1 MTPFA
6 QMLRC
11 ADRVHNG
18 QVWAGAGRDAL
29 GQLLVGHWLMHAAL
43 ERLWPALPPLQGL
56 VVPDG
61 QECHNGQVWAR
72 AGGDALGQLLVGHWL
87 MHAAL
92 ERLWPALPPLQGLVV
107 PDGQELQ
114 QALRC

>member
-1 MTPFA
+1 MV
-6 QMLRC
+6 Q
-11 ADRVHNG
+11 
-18 QVWAGAGRDAL
+18 
-29 GQLLVGHWLMHAAL
+29 GHEAY
-43 ERLWPALPPLQGL
+43 RLASRELTHGWG
-56 VVPDG
+56 
-61 QECHNGQVWAR
+61 